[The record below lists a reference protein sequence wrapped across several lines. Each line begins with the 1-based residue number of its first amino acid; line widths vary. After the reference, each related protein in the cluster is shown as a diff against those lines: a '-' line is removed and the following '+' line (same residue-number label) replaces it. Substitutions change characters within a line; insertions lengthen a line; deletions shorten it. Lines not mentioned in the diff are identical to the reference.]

1 MQDKVSLP
9 RVSTTLHTAAA
20 AAEGGGGAGG
30 AKKAS
35 GADDASARLRPAL
48 ATFAAAV
55 RGTDG
60 ALLAGGAGVAFRCA
74 VGGGGGFKQ
83 WPRHGPND
91 GTNWTGVGGTPRHW
105 LWGVRRALRPPG
117 PSSTPHPPR
126 ARMPLASWHH
136 LFSPLAPLVGV
147 V

>member
-83 WPRHGPND
+83 WPRRGPND
-91 GTNWTGVGGTPRHW
+91 GTNWTGVGGPHDIGCGECGAHSAR
-105 LWGVRRALRPPG
+105 PG
-117 PSSTPHPPR
+117 PPLLRTRPALARLWPRGTTSSPRWHP
-126 ARMPLASWHH
+126 
-136 LFSPLAPLVGV
+136 
-147 V
+147 

>member
-30 AKKAS
+30 AKKAKAS

-60 ALLAGGAGVAFRCA
+60 ALLAGGAGAAFRCA
-74 VGGGGGFKQ
+74 VGGGGGLKP
-83 WPRHGPND
+83 WPRRGPND
-91 GTNWTGVGGTPRHW
+91 GTNWTGVGVPHDIGCGES
-105 LWGVRRALRPPG
+105 GVHSARPG
-117 PSSTPHPPR
+117 PLPR
-126 ARMPLASWHH
+126 RTRPALACPWPRDTTS
-136 LFSPLAPLVGV
+136 SPLWYP
-147 V
+147 